1 LYADRMSGINQ
12 KISPEEQTNMM
23 PGILNYMIVTLAAL
37 FPIANPIGAVP
48 VFCSLTETDTR
59 LERKKA
65 AQQIVMNVVVILAGF
80 LLGGRAVLEFF
91 GISLNLLRIA
101 GGLLVS
107 HAAWEMV
114 TSHQRLTDAEQR
126 ARQPK
131 EDITFTPMA
140 IPLIA
145 GPGSIGV
152 VIGLAT
158 KMTQWSDYLGCLIGI
173 LLFGGLLY
181 ICLMLG
187 KSLLSR
193 LGRNG
198 WGALN
203 RILGFFILAIAVQL
217 IADGVISL
225 VQAAMPKLFN

>member
-1 LYADRMSGINQ
+1 
-12 KISPEEQTNMM
+12 MM
-23 PGILNYMIVTLAAL
+23 PGLLNYTVVTLAAL

-48 VFCSLTETDTR
+48 VFYSLTEADSR
-59 LERKKA
+59 SERKRA
-65 AQQIVMNVVVILAGF
+65 ARQIVINVVVILAAF

-91 GISLNLLRIA
+91 GISLNVLRIA
-101 GGLLVS
+101 GGLLVAN
-107 HAAWEMV
+107 AAWEMV
-114 TSHQRLTDAEQR
+114 TSRPRLTDSEQETR
-126 ARQPK
+126 HAK

-173 LLFGGLLY
+173 LLFGLLLY
-181 ICLMLG
+181 ACLMLG
-187 KSLLSR
+187 ESLLSM

-198 WGALN
+198 LGALN

-217 IADGVISL
+217 IADGTISL
-225 VQAAMPKLFN
+225 IQAAMPKLFQ

>member
-1 LYADRMSGINQ
+1 
-12 KISPEEQTNMM
+12 MM
-23 PGILNYMIVTLAAL
+23 PGILNYTAVTLAAL

-48 VFCSLTETDTR
+48 IFYSLTVTDTWR
-59 LERKKA
+59 ERKHQA
-65 AQQIVMNVVVILAGF
+65 RQIALNVVLILAVF
-80 LLGGRAVLEFF
+80 LVGGRAVLEFF
-91 GISLNLLRIA
+91 GISLNVLRIA

-114 TSHQRLTDAEQR
+114 TSHQRLTAAEQQVR
-126 ARQPK
+126 PAK

-158 KMTQWSDYLGCLIGI
+158 KMTQWTDYLGCLIGI

-181 ICLMLG
+181 VCLVLG
-187 KSLLSR
+187 ESVLSM

-198 WGALN
+198 LGALN

-217 IADGVISL
+217 IADGTISL
-225 VQAAMPKLFN
+225 IQAAMPKLFQ

>member
-1 LYADRMSGINQ
+1 
-12 KISPEEQTNMM
+12 MM
-23 PGILNYMIVTLAAL
+23 PGLLNYTIVTLAAL

-48 VFCSLTETDTR
+48 VFYALTKADSRT
-59 LERKKA
+59 ERKQA
-65 AQQIVMNVVVILAGF
+65 AQQIVINVVVILAAF
-80 LLGGRAVLEFF
+80 LLGGRVVLEFF
-91 GISLNLLRIA
+91 GISLNVLRIA
-101 GGLLVS
+101 GGLLVAN
-107 HAAWEMV
+107 AAWEMV
-114 TSHQRLTDAEQR
+114 TSRQRLTDSEQE
-126 ARQPK
+126 ARHEQ

-181 ICLMLG
+181 ACLMLG
-187 KSLLSR
+187 ESLLSM

-198 WGALN
+198 LGALN

-225 VQAAMPKLFN
+225 MQAAVPKLFN

>member
-1 LYADRMSGINQ
+1 
-12 KISPEEQTNMM
+12 MM
-23 PGILNYMIVTLAAL
+23 PGLLNYTVVTLVAL

-48 VFCSLTETDTR
+48 VFYSLTATDTR
-59 LERKKA
+59 SDRRKA
-65 AQQIVMNVVVILAGF
+65 AQQTVINVVAILTAF
-80 LLGGRAVLEFF
+80 LVGGRVILEFF
-91 GISLNLLRIA
+91 GISLNVLRIA

-114 TSHQRLTDAEQR
+114 TSRQRLTDSEQE
-126 ARQPK
+126 ARHEK
-131 EDITFTPMA
+131 EDIAFTPMA

-173 LLFGGLLY
+173 LLFGALLY
-181 ICLMLG
+181 VCLMLG
-187 KSLLSR
+187 ESLLSM

-198 WGALN
+198 LGALN

-217 IADGVISL
+217 IADGVVSL
-225 VQAAMPKLFN
+225 MQAAVPKLFN